1 MLPNCVMHD
10 GTINEERV
18 ACLDL
23 TADETAKVSEA
34 FDDAFQLG
42 SLGLWVTLAAIAAG
56 IAHPH
61 ERDAPDVRLD
71 LQTPR
76 SMSRG
81 AVVTLI
87 RREWPMDTAGARRAG
102 PSQARLRAIDRD
114 VPWPS

>member
-1 MLPNCVMHD
+1 MHD

-76 SMSRG
+76 SMSRAQSLRSFG
-81 AVVTLI
+81 GSGRWI
-87 RREWPMDTAGARRAG
+87 PRG
-102 PSQARLRAIDRD
+102 PGGPVLRKL
-114 VPWPS
+114 VFEP